1 MAVDTSMNVLV
12 VDDYKT
18 MLRIIGNLMKQIG
31 FKNVDDALD
40 GPTALTKLRNAEF
53 GLVISDWNMEPMTGL
68 ELLREVRNDGNLKH
82 LPFIMVTAES
92 KTENVIEAKKAGV
105 NNYIVKPFDASTLK
119 SKLESVLGSFSGLGG
134 KGQER
139 MTAQASGRTDGM
151 GEAREKRIDDL
162 CTERGETVRIDEIA
176 EVVESLLASLDGDF
190 NAFDLRVYREVQK
203 LAEYIH
209 SVKGELADLCPDE
222 LKEDFLPAAADEP
235 DAIVKH
241 TESATGTILDAAET
255 LENVASSLGGEQG
268 EAITDAVTN
277 IYEACNFQDI
287 TGQRIT
293 KVVTTLQHIETELD
307 KLVRVFGA
315 QIDSDSLE
323 QKRKARAAKTAA
335 DEDMLNGPSLP
346 DQATKQDEI
355 DALLASF
362 D

>member
-1 MAVDTSMNVLV
+1 MC
-12 VDDYKT
+12 YFF
-18 MLRIIGNLMKQIG
+18 R
-31 FKNVDDALD
+31 
-40 GPTALTKLRNAEF
+40 R
-53 GLVISDWNMEPMTGL
+53 
-68 ELLREVRNDGNLKH
+68 
-82 LPFIMVTAES
+82 
-92 KTENVIEAKKAGV
+92 
-105 NNYIVKPFDASTLK
+105 
-119 SKLESVLGSFSGLGG
+119 LGG
-134 KGQER
+134 
-139 MTAQASGRTDGM
+139 
-151 GEAREKRIDDL
+151 
-162 CTERGETVRIDEIA
+162 
-176 EVVESLLASLDGDF
+176 
-190 NAFDLRVYREVQK
+190 
-203 LAEYIH
+203 
-209 SVKGELADLCPDE
+209 
-222 LKEDFLPAAADEP
+222 
-235 DAIVKH
+235 AIWGIPV
-241 TESATGTILDAAET
+241 
-255 LENVASSLGGEQG
+255 ENVASSLGGEQG